1 MIDYVAIA
9 TGAVSLLS
17 PYLPHLLS
25 LGGEVGNKLKDAVI
39 DKGIDAAGEQAKKL
53 WAKVTGYFGDDAEL
67 TSAAKLTAAAP
78 QDAARQQILKD
89 VLAQRLKEQPQLAEE
104 LLALLGGPK
113 RLQQLIAGHDAEIKN
128 VSFKMAGPGE
138 EKLEA
143 GDRAKIEGINFD
155 MS

>member
-17 PYLPHLLS
+17 PYLPQLLA
-25 LGGEVGNKLKDAVI
+25 LGGEVGGKIKDAVI
-39 DKGIDAAGEQAKKL
+39 DKGIDAAGEQAK
-53 WAKVTGYFGDDAEL
+53 
-67 TSAAKLTAAAP
+67 SAAQLTAAAP
-78 QDAARQQILKD
+78 QNEARQQILKD
-89 VLAQRLKEQPQLAEE
+89 VLAERLKEQPQLADE

-113 RLQQLIAGHDAEIKN
+113 RLQQLIAGDDAEIED

-143 GDRAKIEGINFD
+143 GHRAKIKGIDFD
-155 MS
+155 MG